1 MGNGVTYRFMIKD
14 EMDGQENE
22 LNASR
27 TARGSRCSWPRRLGR
42 SDAVGS
48 RKRAVGGWVGAFCG
62 SPTAAAL
69 QAPVRS
75 RHTVLPRWW
84 CMSPSTRYS
93 LALTEC
99 MASRRGPRLN
109 RTCGPAS
116 QSKNV
121 HCIGPCTC
129 ARLSSPPSGQ
139 VADCGREILKAKT
152 PCCCCCCGLGGW

>member
-129 ARLSSPPSGQ
+129 ARLSSPQ
-139 VADCGREILKAKT
+139 VAKWLTAGEKPLRPRLLAAAAAV
-152 PCCCCCCGLGGW
+152 GWGW